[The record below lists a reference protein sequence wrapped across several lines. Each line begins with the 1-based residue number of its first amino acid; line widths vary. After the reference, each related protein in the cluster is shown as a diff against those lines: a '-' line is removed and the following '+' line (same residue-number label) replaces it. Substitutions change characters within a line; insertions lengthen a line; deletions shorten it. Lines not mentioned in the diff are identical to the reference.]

1 MTLAVVSYLGGTVE
15 EVADLTDRRGPHGP
29 RDREAVVAH
38 ARLEDRRRAGT
49 PGHDGDGLLSD
60 GQADVIARVTVPS
73 GMLPVAHASA

>member
-38 ARLEDRRRAGT
+38 ARLEDSPA
-49 PGHDGDGLLSD
+49 S
-60 GQADVIARVTVPS
+60 PS
-73 GMLPVAHASA
+73 RPAYYLWRTRLPEAHRT